1 MIQPNL
7 DPARLEAFEG
17 RLLETLNG
25 AALAL
30 MLSVGHRT
38 GLFDALAGLPGVTS
52 AELARAAGVDERYTR
67 EWLGAL
73 VTAGVVEHDA
83 EAGTYRLPP
92 EHAARLTR
100 SASPANLAVP
110 MQWIAVL
117 GRVED
122 RIVECFRRGGGVP
135 YEAFERFHEVM
146 AEDSAQTTLAALL
159 DGILEL
165 ATGLRGRLERGL
177 EVLEVGCGQGRA
189 LLELAAAFPRSRFTG
204 YDLSSQAIASANV
217 EATRRGLGN
226 VRFAARD
233 VTVLD
238 EPGRYDLVL
247 AFDAIHDQHTPERV
261 LREIAA
267 ALRPTGLFLM
277 QDIRASSRLE
287 RNVGHPLAPFF
298 YTISTMHCMT
308 VSLAGGG
315 AGLGTC
321 WGEELA
327 LEMLAAAGFAHVDVR
342 QLEHDI
348 QNNYYIARPRA
359 GC

>member
-1 MIQPNL
+1 VIQTRL
-7 DPARLEAFEG
+7 DPRKLEAFEG
-17 RLLETLNG
+17 RMLETLNG

-38 GLFDALAGLPGVTS
+38 GLLDALARRPAASSSQLA
-52 AELARAAGVDERYTR
+52 AEADADERYVR

-100 SASPANLAVP
+100 EASPANLAVP
-110 MQWIAVL
+110 MQWISVL

-122 RIVECFRRGGGVP
+122 RIVDCFHSGGGVP

-146 AEDSAQTTLAALL
+146 AEDSAQTTLAALDEAIL
-159 DGILEL
+159 DLEP
-165 ATGLRGRLERGL
+165 GLRPRLERGL
-177 EVLEVGCGQGRA
+177 DALEIGCGRGRA
-189 LLELAAAFPRSRFTG
+189 LLQLAVTFPRSRFVG
-204 YDLSSQAIASANV
+204 YDLSREAVAAANV
-217 EATRRGLGN
+217 EASRRDLSN

-238 EPGRYDLVL
+238 EPGRYDLAL
-247 AFDAIHDQHTPERV
+247 AFDAIHDQAAPARV
-261 LREIAA
+261 LAEVGR
-267 ALRPTGLFLM
+267 ALRRGGLFLM
-277 QDIRASSRLE
+277 QDIRASSHLQRNLE
-287 RNVGHPLAPFF
+287 HPLGPFL

-308 VSLAGGG
+308 VSLACGG

-327 LEMLAAAGFAHVDVR
+327 LEMLAGAGFEAVEVR
-342 QLEHDI
+342 RLEHDI
-348 QNNYYIARPRA
+348 QNNYYVARTSERA
-359 GC
+359 